1 VRSAGSL
8 AASVLVAALLAAP
21 AGAQSLGEVAKKEA
35 ERRGTAPAAGKVFT
49 NGDLKPD
56 STAPAS
62 SPAPA
67 LGNPSANSANSSNAR
82 DAAAGENTTADVAA
96 VDPDQEGVTPRD
108 LQEPQASSDKGED
121 FWRGRANMH
130 KARLVTQNAQIE
142 ALKQRLASLP
152 PGVDEQERGIA
163 TRALSKAVNDLKAF
177 NDEWVRFQQQA
188 RERKVPDAWIR

>member
-1 VRSAGSL
+1 MRSTGFL
-8 AASVLVAALLAAP
+8 TVGLFIGALLADP

-56 STAPAS
+56 PTTPAA
-62 SPAPA
+62 SPATAASDVPA
-67 LGNPSANSANSSNAR
+67 EPPKAPGATAGAEKQE
-82 DAAAGENTTADVAA
+82 DAAAA
-96 VDPDQEGVTPRD
+96 DPDQEGVTPRD

-130 KARLVTQNAQIE
+130 KARLATQNAQIE

-152 PGVDEQERGIA
+152 PGVDNQERGIA
-163 TRALSKAVNDLKAF
+163 SKALSKAVNDLKAF